1 MAKENTLD
9 IQLREST
16 GKSASKKVLASGRIP
31 SVVYGHICLLYTSPS
46 PRD

>member
-31 SVVYGHICLLYTSPS
+31 SVVYGLNEDPLSISV
-46 PRD
+46 